1 MTPSVRIVI
10 PDDEPAVMV
19 PSAAFQKL
27 DGYDVRS
34 FDTRPSSRDELVE
47 RIGDAEV
54 LINIRSSC
62 RFDGEVFERC
72 PSLRMISIWGTGTD
86 NVDLVAAR
94 ERGVCVTNT
103 PALSK
108 HTLAEHALMLML
120 AAGRRIVEVDRRV
133 REGEW
138 PRAMITELH
147 GKILGLIGTG
157 AIGTQVARL
166 GVGIGLNVIAWT
178 FHPTGALEKEVPLR
192 WVEFDEVFTQSDVVS
207 VHVRHTPET
216 DRFIGRKHFELMKAS
231 ALFIN
236 TARGGVV
243 DEPALIDAL
252 RSGTIGG
259 AGLDVFADEPL
270 GEGSPFFDLPNVVL
284 TPHSGGISPAT
295 TEAGL
300 AMTIENVFAFLAGDP
315 VHVVG

>member
-27 DGYDVRS
+27 DGYDVLS

-54 LINIRSSC
+54 VINIRSSC
-62 RFDGEVFERC
+62 RFDREVFERC
-72 PSLRMISIWGTGTD
+72 RSLRMISIWGTGTD
-86 NVDLVAAR
+86 NVDVVAAR
-94 ERGVCVTNT
+94 ERRVCLTNT
-103 PALSK
+103 SAVSRY
-108 HTLAEHALMLML
+108 TLGEHALMLIL

-133 REGEW
+133 RDGEW
-138 PRAMITELH
+138 PRAMITELY
-147 GKILGLIGTG
+147 GKTLGLIGTG
-157 AIGTQVARL
+157 AIGAQVGRL
-166 GVGIGLNVIAWT
+166 GAGIGMNVIAWT
-178 FHPTGALEKEVPLR
+178 FHPTAALEKTIPLR
-192 WVEFDEVFTQSDVVS
+192 WVEFEDVFAQSEVVS
-207 VHVRHTPET
+207 VHVRHTPDT
-216 DRFIGRKHFELMKAS
+216 DRFIGRKHFERMKSS

-259 AGLDVFADEPL
+259 AGLDVFWDEPL
-270 GEGSPFFDLPNVVL
+270 GEESPFFDLPNVVL
-284 TPHSGGISPAT
+284 TPHSGGISLET

-300 AMTIENVFAFLAGDP
+300 AMTIENVFAFLEGNP

>member
-1 MTPSVRIVI
+1 MTLSVRIVI

-27 DGYDVRS
+27 DGYDVRF
-34 FDTRPSSRDELVE
+34 FDTRPASHDELVE

-54 LINIRSSC
+54 VINIRSSC
-62 RFDGEVFERC
+62 RFDREVFERC

-86 NVDLVAAR
+86 NVDVVAAH
-94 ERGVCVTNT
+94 ERRVCVTNT
-103 PALSK
+103 PAVSRYTLGE
-108 HTLAEHALMLML
+108 HTLMLML

-133 REGEW
+133 RAGEW
-138 PRAMITELH
+138 PRAMITELY
-147 GKILGLIGTG
+147 GKTLGLIGTG
-157 AIGTQVARL
+157 AIGTQVAHL
-166 GVGIGLNVIAWT
+166 GSGIGMNVIAWT
-178 FHPTGALEKEVPLR
+178 FHPRAALVKTIPLR
-192 WVEFDEVFTQSDVVS
+192 WVEFDEVFAQSDVVS
-207 VHVRHTPET
+207 VHVRHTPDT
-216 DRFIGRKHFELMKAS
+216 DRFIGRKHFERMKSS

-252 RSGTIGG
+252 RSETIGG
-259 AGLDVFADEPL
+259 AGLDVFGDEPL
-270 GEGSPFFDLPNVVL
+270 GKESPFFDLPNVVL
-284 TPHSGGISPAT
+284 TPHSGGISPEA

-300 AMTIENVFAFLAGDP
+300 AMTIENVFAFLEGKP